1 MNDIESVRDYL
12 LADLIME
19 IESLSRKELVSEL
32 VEMKSREIE
41 SAPPEKLLMLC
52 KNKKHDN

>member
-1 MNDIESVRDYL
+1 MNDIEGIRDYL

-41 SAPPEKLLMLC
+41 SASPEKLLMLC
-52 KNKKHDN
+52 KKQKA